1 MDLTARGLWPGLP
14 LAGLSPL
21 RTLPRAPPVR
31 PDAQPRAENRPIPQ
45 APASAPDPAAA
56 PWWLPVETPGPDTPA
71 GPPPAFDISILE
83 RERAILSLLNR
94 AAIEPENHSPSAPC
108 DAPGDTPAALSVAPA
123 RPGGIVRH
131 PTSQGYVAACAKSG

>member
-21 RTLPRAPPVR
+21 RTLPLAPPVR
-31 PDAQPRAENRPIPQ
+31 ADAQPRAENRPIPDT
-45 APASAPDPAAA
+45 PASAPDPTAA
-56 PWWLPVETPGPDTPA
+56 PWWLPVETPGPGTPA

-94 AAIEPENHSPSAPC
+94 ATIEPENILSSASC
-108 DAPGDTPAALSVAPA
+108 NIQSDAPATLSEAPA
-123 RPGGIVRH
+123 RLGGIVRH